1 MHLSSA
7 PLRRDVVF
15 LPENIRHEHR
25 LQEHRV
31 ENRQRVEAVDGCR
44 YLVHWRRHT
53 RLLRHACSVTAQPR
67 KTAPLLRR
75 KKSADDADHF
85 SVLLISSFCSLALC
99 VCVLSSKLAGVP
111 FVTRDGSAQRAL
123 LLLLLFVDKD
133 VEIVENSAGNATRQL
148 NWQALLACLFVC
160 FFFSRRRSAMVDS
173 SCLRQRLLRLFV
185 ELECKHRSACAMAC
199 SRVAVDR
206 CLPRSQISSAPFS
219 LKSKLSSTATVASLL
234 PKNC

>member
-148 NWQALLACLFVC
+148 NWQALLACLFV
-160 FFFSRRRSAMVDS
+160 FFSADADLLWSTLPACVSAYYVCSLNLNVNTGRHVRWLVVALPSTAVCREAKSVQRR
-173 SCLRQRLLRLFV
+173 F
-185 ELECKHRSACAMAC
+185 
-199 SRVAVDR
+199 
-206 CLPRSQISSAPFS
+206 
-219 LKSKLSSTATVASLL
+219 LSSPS
-234 PKNC
+234 